1 MLSIN
6 KFRMNKNILI
16 PGGIGYIGSHVVV
29 ELLLKTNYNL
39 TIIDNYFNSSEDNIA
54 NIFST
59 VSAEINP

>member
-1 MLSIN
+1 
-6 KFRMNKNILI
+6 MNKNILI